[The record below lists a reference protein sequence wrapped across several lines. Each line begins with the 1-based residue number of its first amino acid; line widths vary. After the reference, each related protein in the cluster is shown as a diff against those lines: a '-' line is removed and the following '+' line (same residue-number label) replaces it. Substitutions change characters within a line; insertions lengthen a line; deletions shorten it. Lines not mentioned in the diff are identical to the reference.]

1 MQITK
6 FSKDGKR
13 GFAVG
18 TNGFTSEKIAAG
30 ALTVAA
36 GLVMAGI
43 GGLFGIF
50 KKPAKSSR
58 AKGGKTKS
66 GAKRSKK
73 KKPIFLVVL
82 PFLYRFLKGK
92 IQSNFIAD
100 LAHDVENA
108 DKPLGVLDN
117 GIEIIDA
124 IPIGSEEEVYDHV

>member
-30 ALTVAA
+30 ALTAAA

-66 GAKRSKK
+66 AAKRSKK
-73 KKPIFLVVL
+73 KKPLLIIAL
-82 PFLYRFLKGK
+82 PILYKFLKGQ
-92 IQSNFIAD
+92 IQKNYIAD

-108 DKPLGVLDN
+108 DEPLKVLDS

-124 IPIGSEEEVYDHV
+124 IPIGSEEEVYEHV